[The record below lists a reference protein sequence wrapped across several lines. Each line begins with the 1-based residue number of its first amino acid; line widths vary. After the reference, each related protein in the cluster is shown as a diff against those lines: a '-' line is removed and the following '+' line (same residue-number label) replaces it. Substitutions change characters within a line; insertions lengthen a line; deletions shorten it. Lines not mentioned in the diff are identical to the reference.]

1 MWDGGSQFDEVDEF
15 IEGLLRVEKDDKYGY
30 IDKNGKVVIE
40 PQFGE
45 VGDFS
50 EGFATVKIES

>member
-15 IEGLLRVEKDDKYGY
+15 IEGLVRVEKDDKYGY

-50 EGFATVKIES
+50 EGFACVATES